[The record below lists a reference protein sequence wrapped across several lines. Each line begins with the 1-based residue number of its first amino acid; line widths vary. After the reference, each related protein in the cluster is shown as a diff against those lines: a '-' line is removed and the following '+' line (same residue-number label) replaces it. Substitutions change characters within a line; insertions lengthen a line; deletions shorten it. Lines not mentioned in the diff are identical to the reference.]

1 MKNFSK
7 LSKTLIILA
16 FASAVTACSGNSDE
30 SSNQQQDQSGVI
42 PSVEAVQA
50 RYGSL
55 PLVERFSGNVRSEN
69 QVSLYPEI
77 SGVVQEVYVQNG
89 DFVEQGDPIVKLNT
103 GILEKQLQ
111 QAEAN
116 LKISN
121 AQLKQAKAQF
131 NEIQSEYNRVKQLE
145 AKDLTSQAEVD
156 QIEGQLLSAE
166 ADVELAEAQRDQSAS
181 IVEQRRE
188 ELSKAIIKAPISGT
202 VGQRNAEI
210 GMQANTSTQLFL
222 IGDLTR
228 LKVEIVLT
236 EDMLSQINVG
246 QTARVIVENRDGEQT
261 ALEAEISRI
270 SPFLNEVTRS
280 TQAEIDVNNESGL
293 LRPGMFVPV
302 DILFGESEQATLIPI
317 SALFTN
323 TQTGESGVYLASSL
337 GSEIE
342 PVSDSSANGSNRPAA
357 MSAPTPVE
365 FVPIDV
371 IAQGRMELGVAG
383 IESGQWVVTMGQDLL
398 AEGREQA
405 RVRSMSWERI
415 YQLQNLQ
422 REDLL
427 EQIMQERD
435 RSANNMNL

>member
-1 MKNFSK
+1 MKNSSK
-7 LSKTLIILA
+7 LIKLLTVAILITG
-16 FASAVTACSGNSDE
+16 FTACSGDE
-30 SSNQQQDQSGVI
+30 GSNSNQQQNQSGVI

-69 QVSLYPEI
+69 QVALYPEI

-89 DFVEQGDPIVKLNT
+89 DFVEQGEPIVKLNT

-121 AQLKQAKAQF
+121 AQLKQSQAQL
-131 NEIQSEYNRVKQLE
+131 NEIQSEYRRVKQLE
-145 AKDLTSQAEVD
+145 EKDLTSQAEVD

-166 ADVELAEAQRDQSAS
+166 ADVELAEAQRDQSVS
-181 IVEQRRE
+181 LVEQRRE

-202 VGQRNAEI
+202 VGQRNAEV
-210 GMQANTSTQLFL
+210 GMQANTNSQLFL
-222 IGDLTR
+222 IGDLSK

-236 EDMLSQINVG
+236 EEMLSQINVG
-246 QTARVIVENRDGEQT
+246 QTARVFVNNKEGKQI
-261 ALEAEISRI
+261 ALDAEISRI

-280 TQAEIDVNNESGL
+280 TEAEIDVSNEQGL

-302 DILFGESEQATLIPI
+302 DILFGESEQATLIPV
-317 SALFTN
+317 SALYTN
-323 TQTGESGVYLASSL
+323 TQTGESGVFLASSL

-342 PVSDSSANGSNRPAA
+342 PVSDSSSNNSNRPAA

-365 FVPIDV
+365 FVPINV
-371 IAQGRMELGVAG
+371 IAQGRMELGVSG
-383 IESGQWVVTMGQDLL
+383 IESGQWVVTIGQDLL

-405 RVRSMSWERI
+405 RVRSMGWERI
-415 YQLQNLQ
+415 YELQNLQ

-427 EQIMQERD
+427 DQIMQERD
-435 RSANNMNL
+435 QSSNNLNL

>member
-1 MKNFSK
+1 MKELPKISK
-7 LSKTLIILA
+7 LLLIATILLGI
-16 FASAVTACSGNSDE
+16 TACSDDGNE
-30 SSNQQQDQSGVI
+30 SANSQREQSGVI

-77 SGVVQEVYVQNG
+77 SGVIQEVYVQNG
-89 DFVEQGDPIVKLNT
+89 DFVEQGEPIVKMNT

-111 QAEAN
+111 QSEAN

-121 AQLKQAKAQF
+121 AQLKQAQAQF

-145 AKDLTSQAEVD
+145 EKDLTSQAEVD

-181 IVEQRRE
+181 LVEQRKE

-210 GMQANTSTQLFL
+210 GMQANTNTQLFL
-222 IGDLTR
+222 IGDLSK

-236 EDMLSQINVG
+236 EEMLNQINVG
-246 QTARVIVENRDGEQT
+246 QTARVYVNNNEGKQI
-261 ALEAEISRI
+261 ALDAKISRI
-270 SPFLNEVTRS
+270 SPFLNEITRS
-280 TQAEIDVNNESGL
+280 TEAEIDVNNEQGL

-317 SALFTN
+317 SALYTN
-323 TQTGESGVYLASSL
+323 TQTGESGVFLASSL

-342 PVSDSSANGSNRPAA
+342 PVSDSSSENSSRPAA

-365 FVPIDV
+365 FVPINV
-371 IAQGRMELGVAG
+371 LAQGRMELGVSG
-383 IESGQWVVTMGQDLL
+383 IESGQWVVTIGQDLL
-398 AEGREQA
+398 AEGRKQA
-405 RVRSMSWERI
+405 RVRSMGWDRI
-415 YQLQNLQ
+415 YELQNLQ

-427 EQIMQERD
+427 DQIMQERD
-435 RSANNMNL
+435 RSSNNLNL